1 VIVDFLNT
9 MRAFFDREISVIL
22 LDLTDIVLVAAVLYY
37 LLLILKGTRAMQ
49 TGVGL
54 GLVFIVYQASKRLGL
69 VTLYAMLDTFI
80 TSLVVLII
88 VIFQNDIRRAL
99 MRFGRQPLFTSAR
112 AALEN
117 QVIEEVVRAATA
129 LAKKHIGAL
138 IVFERDA
145 ILDEFIES
153 GTIIDAGVSKELLYS
168 IFIPSLENPVH
179 DGAVIIRDG
188 RIWQA
193 GAFLPLTRTT
203 KLDPMFGTR
212 HRAAVGLTEETDAVV
227 VVVSEE
233 RGEVSFCFNGNIV
246 RNLESSS
253 LRKVLVRL
261 SYKRTKSKKS
271 RTTITERISQPPPAL
286 KPSDNPHAV
295 PEDAS
300 AQSQRISDNAT
311 KNEQEK
317 DKPKK
322 SDQDMDNEVGGS
334 S

>member
-22 LDLTDIVLVAAVLYY
+22 LDMTDIVLVAAVLYY

-49 TGVGL
+49 TGIGL
-54 GLVFIVYQASKRLGL
+54 GLVFVVYQASKRLGL

-153 GTIIDAGVSKELLYS
+153 GTFIDAGVSKELLYS

-261 SYKRTKSKKS
+261 SYKRTKSRKS
-271 RTTITERISQPPPAL
+271 RTTLTERISQPPPAL
-286 KPSDNPHAV
+286 KPSDKPQAI
-295 PEDAS
+295 PEEVVERR
-300 AQSQRISDNAT
+300 QRISDNST
-311 KNEQEK
+311 TSEREK
-317 DKPKK
+317 DQPKESK
-322 SDQDMDNEVGGS
+322 RDIDNEVGGS